1 MEGDYVLWIFQ
12 ISQKYNRKQA
22 RKLTVLYDDSRIEEH
37 FLKTNTFLVIYFENV
52 DVFDKSSGLTLVD
65 DIKTS

>member
-1 MEGDYVLWIFQ
+1 MEGDYVLWLLE

-37 FLKTNTFLVIYFENV
+37 FLKTNTFLVIYVENV